1 MMLRSAS
8 SIDWNAFLEKD
19 IVAHFVVF
27 LNYQKD
33 DAMFRDTLENQWPLS
48 FGGETRA
55 HFACHGIL
63 SGVRTLK
70 TKVRV

>member
-33 DAMFRDTLENQWPLS
+33 EAMFRDILENQWPLS
-48 FGGETRA
+48 SGGETRA
-55 HFACHGIL
+55 HFAFHGIPL
-63 SGVRTLK
+63 GARTLK
-70 TKVRV
+70 TKVSV